1 MSLSFTLKEYSL
13 FFDLRQYRT
22 LPGMRDKW
30 VELIETE
37 IFPFQI
43 SKGLVVTGN
52 FVGED
57 KEDLYIWIR
66 RFDSE
71 EERERLYEAVY
82 QRDYW
87 KNSIDQ
93 RIPEYLDRRRA
104 VVTRLEPTPKSA
116 IL

>member
-1 MSLSFTLKEYSL
+1 
-13 FFDLRQYRT
+13 
-22 LPGMRDKW
+22 MRDKW

-43 SKGLVVTGN
+43 SKRLVVTGS
-52 FVGED
+52 FVGEEE
-57 KEDLYIWIR
+57 EDLYIWIR
-66 RFDSE
+66 RFDIE

-82 QRDYW
+82 QSDYW

-93 RIPEYLDRRRA
+93 RIPEYLDRRRT
-104 VVTRLEPTPKSA
+104 VVTRLESTPKPV